1 MKNLVLLCFITLS
14 FFLTSCQK
22 NLIDSAEPSFGTM
35 SCSIDGKS
43 FTTSD
48 VGAVNVIGLLSITAD
63 EKSSG
68 TTVTLGIDS
77 DDAKAGKIIDV
88 GDITGGS
95 FASSLTA
102 VMIKKNGQEI
112 VYAASEGKITIT
124 SASKSEVSG
133 TFNFT
138 ATDFANPKNNLK
150 VTNGKF
156 SAKILF

>member
-1 MKNLVLLCFITLS
+1 MKNLLLFCFITLS
-14 FFLTSCQK
+14 FCLTSCQN
-22 NLIDSAEPSFGTM
+22 NLIDSADPSFGTM
-35 SCSIDGKS
+35 SCSINGKS

-48 VGAVNVIGLLSITAD
+48 VGAVNVLGILSITAD
-63 EKSSG
+63 EKSSA

-102 VMIKKNGQEI
+102 VMIKKNGQETT
-112 VYAASEGKITIT
+112 YAASEGKITIT

-138 ATDFANPKNNLK
+138 ATDFIDPKNDLK